1 MSSVAA
7 DPTVADAGVADGAVA
22 DRVVPRPLGWPS
34 RKALIISGAMLLFV
48 AAAALL
54 SYRWWTVGRFMESTD
69 DAYVGGDIT
78 VIAPKVSGF
87 IARVAVTDNQTV
99 HAGDVLVEL
108 DNRDYVAGRARAV
121 AAVAAQEAAIAN
133 LSATRHLQEA
143 VIAQAQAGIIAADAE
158 IERSQQDQ
166 VRYRRLEKL
175 SAVSTQESQKADA
188 DYKNAIAAG
197 VRARAALA
205 ASQRQLDVID
215 SQNQQAAAALAQAK
229 ADRDVADLN
238 LSYTELRAP
247 MDGTVGNRSARAGS
261 YATIGAQL
269 MSLVPARGL
278 WVDANFKESQLARMR
293 AGQSVAVEADVLPGR
308 VFRGHVASLAP
319 ATGAVFSV
327 LPAENATG
335 NFTKIVQRVPVRI
348 VLDGDASQLGQL
360 RPGLSVVA
368 KVDMRTSSDVRAAS
382 QPPAVGAPVAAPIR
396 NPTATT
402 VTGSA
407 APRTAAATA
416 TVAAN

>member
-1 MSSVAA
+1 MNSVAA
-7 DPTVADAGVADGAVA
+7 SPVVAAASNGGVADG
-22 DRVVPRPLGWPS
+22 VVSRPLGLPS
-34 RKALIISGAMLLFV
+34 RKALIISGAAFLLVV
-48 AAAALL
+48 AAATFG
-54 SYRWWTVGRFMESTD
+54 YRWWTVGRFMESTD

-108 DNRDYVAGRARAV
+108 DNRDYVAARARAV

-143 VIAQAQAGIIAADAE
+143 VIAQAQAGINAADAE
-158 IERSQQDQ
+158 IERSQEDQ

-197 VRARAALA
+197 VKARATLA

-215 SQNQQAAAALAQAK
+215 SQSQQATASLAQAK

-278 WVDANFKESQLARMR
+278 WVDANFKESQLARMH
-293 AGQSVAVEADVLPGR
+293 AGQPVTVEADVLPGR

-348 VLDGDASQLGQL
+348 VLDGDASQLGQF

-368 KVDMRTSSDVRAAS
+368 KVDMRAPSDVRTAS
-382 QPPAVGAPVAAPIR
+382 Q
-396 NPTATT
+396 
-402 VTGSA
+402 
-407 APRTAAATA
+407 TAAAPVRTPAAGTPAAPTA